1 MENNKAN
8 KVYKVV
14 MLILITAIVT
24 FMITSIGMYNYFVK
38 TNQGRIA
45 VVESI
50 EKNGDDYSMLNAK
63 LQIVKDYLNDNYI
76 GELNLDQM
84 IEGAIKG
91 YVEGVGDDYTEYLSK
106 DEYEELIVNVTGDFV
121 GIGVYIYK
129 DQDGNLIVL
138 APMENSPS
146 EEAGIEAGDRI
157 LAIDGEN
164 CNEMDINVASSK
176 IKGEAGSTV
185 ELEIQRGTE
194 TLKKTVTRRTVEIS
208 DSASKIL
215 DGNIGYIVL
224 STFDTDCS
232 KKIKKYMEE
241 FQSKGINSVI
251 LDLRNN
257 TGGVVEEAVKISE
270 LFIDKGNTVLRSYN
284 KTEKETII
292 KSSSGKYK
300 DINLVVL
307 VNDYSASASEIVTAA
322 LKDNKAATI
331 VGIRTYG
338 KGVMQEI
345 QPLFD
350 GAIKITIEEFKTPNG
365 DKINKVGIKPDV
377 EIEIEI
383 DKDSNEDL
391 QLQKAIE
398 ILK

>member
-63 LQIVKDYLNDNYI
+63 LQIVKDYLNENYI
-76 GELNLDQM
+76 GELNLDKM

-377 EIEIEI
+377 EIEI

>member
-331 VGIRTYG
+331 VGIKTYG

-377 EIEIEI
+377 EIEI

>member
-322 LKDNKAATI
+322 LKDNEAATI

-377 EIEIEI
+377 EIEI

>member
-50 EKNGDDYSMLNAK
+50 EKNGDDYSTLNAK
-63 LQIVKDYLNDNYI
+63 LQIVKDYLKDNYI
-76 GELNLDQM
+76 GELNLDKM

-91 YVEGVGDDYTEYLSK
+91 YVEGVGDDYTEYLSR

-129 DQDGNLIVL
+129 DKDGNLIVL

-215 DGNIGYIVL
+215 EGNIGYIVL

-232 KKIKKYMEE
+232 KKIEKYMEE

-331 VGIRTYG
+331 VGIKTYG

-377 EIEIEI
+377 EIEI

>member
-38 TNQGRIA
+38 TNQGRKA

-50 EKNGDDYSMLNAK
+50 EKNGDDYSTLNAK
-63 LQIVKDYLNDNYI
+63 LQIVKDYLNENYI
-76 GELNLDQM
+76 GELNLDKM

-129 DQDGNLIVL
+129 DKDGNLIVL

-377 EIEIEI
+377 EIEI

>member
-8 KVYKVV
+8 KIYKVI
-14 MLILITAIVT
+14 MLILITGIVT

-38 TNQGRIA
+38 TKQGRKI
-45 VVESI
+45 VVENI
-50 EKNGDDYSMLNAK
+50 ERNGDDYSTLNAK

-76 GELNLDQM
+76 GELNSDKM
-84 IEGAIKG
+84 IEGTIKG

-129 DQDGNLIVL
+129 DKDGNLIVL

-146 EEAGIEAGDRI
+146 EEAGIEAGDII
-157 LAIDGEN
+157 LTIDGEN

-194 TLKKTVTRRTVEIS
+194 TLKKTVTRRTVEIK

-232 KKIKKYMEE
+232 KEIEKYMEE

-365 DKINKVGIKPDV
+365 DTINKVGIKPDV
-377 EIEIEI
+377 EVEI
-383 DKDSNEDL
+383 DKDSKEDV

>member
-63 LQIVKDYLNDNYI
+63 LQIVKDYLKDNYI
-76 GELNLDQM
+76 GELNLDKM

-129 DQDGNLIVL
+129 DKDGNLIVL

-215 DGNIGYIVL
+215 EGNIGYIVL

-232 KKIKKYMEE
+232 KKIEKYMEE

-307 VNDYSASASEIVTAA
+307 VNNYSASASEIVTAA

-377 EIEIEI
+377 EIEI

>member
-1 MENNKAN
+1 MESSKAN
-8 KVYKVV
+8 KIYKVI

-24 FMITSIGMYNYFVK
+24 FMVTSIGMYNYFMK

-76 GELNLDQM
+76 GELNLDKM

-129 DQDGNLIVL
+129 DKDGNLIVL

-232 KKIKKYMEE
+232 KKIEKYMEE

-377 EIEIEI
+377 EIEI

>member
-63 LQIVKDYLNDNYI
+63 LQIVKDYLKDNYI
-76 GELNLDQM
+76 GELNLDKM

-129 DQDGNLIVL
+129 DKDGNLIVL

-215 DGNIGYIVL
+215 EGNIGYIVL

-232 KKIKKYMEE
+232 KKIEKYME
-241 FQSKGINSVI
+241 
-251 LDLRNN
+251 
-257 TGGVVEEAVKISE
+257 
-270 LFIDKGNTVLRSYN
+270 
-284 KTEKETII
+284 
-292 KSSSGKYK
+292 
-300 DINLVVL
+300 
-307 VNDYSASASEIVTAA
+307 
-322 LKDNKAATI
+322 
-331 VGIRTYG
+331 
-338 KGVMQEI
+338 
-345 QPLFD
+345 
-350 GAIKITIEEFKTPNG
+350 
-365 DKINKVGIKPDV
+365 
-377 EIEIEI
+377 
-383 DKDSNEDL
+383 
-391 QLQKAIE
+391 
-398 ILK
+398 

>member
-1 MENNKAN
+1 MESSRAN
-8 KVYKVV
+8 KVYRVI

-38 TNQGRIA
+38 TKQGRKA
-45 VVESI
+45 VVENI
-50 EKNGDDYSMLNAK
+50 EKDEDEFKVLNAK
-63 LQIVKDYLNDNYI
+63 LQVVKDYLNDNYI
-76 GELNLDQM
+76 GELNTDKM

-106 DEYEELIVNVTGDFV
+106 DDYEELLVNVTGDFV

-129 DQDGNLIVL
+129 DKENNLIVL
-138 APMENSPS
+138 APMENSPA
-146 EEAGIEAGDRI
+146 EEAGIEAGDII
-157 LAIDGEN
+157 LSIDGEN

-194 TLKKTVTRRTVEIS
+194 TLKKTVTRRNVEIK
-208 DSASKIL
+208 DSTSKVL
-215 DGNIGYIVL
+215 DDNIGYIAL
-224 STFDTDCS
+224 SSFDADCS
-232 KKIKKYMEE
+232 KKIAEYMSD
-241 FQSKGINSVI
+241 FQSKGIKSVI

-257 TGGVVEEAVKISE
+257 TGGIVDEAVNISE
-270 LFIDKGNTVLRSYN
+270 MFVEKGDVVLHTYN
-284 KTEKETII
+284 KTEKETVI
-292 KSSSGKYK
+292 KSKSGKYT
-300 DINLVVL
+300 DIKLVVL
-307 VNDYSASASEIVTAA
+307 VNGYSASASEIVTAA
-322 LKDNKAATI
+322 LKDNKIATI
-331 VGIRTYG
+331 IGTKTYG

-365 DKINKVGIKPDV
+365 DTINKKGITPDIVV
-377 EIEIEI
+377 EDDAETT
-383 DKDSNEDL
+383 EDE

>member
-38 TNQGRIA
+38 TNQGRKA

-76 GELNLDQM
+76 GDLNLDKM

-129 DQDGNLIVL
+129 DKDGNLIVL

-270 LFIDKGNTVLRSYN
+270 LFIDKENTVLRSYN
-284 KTEKETII
+284 KAEKETII

-377 EIEIEI
+377 EIEI

>member
-1 MENNKAN
+1 MESSKAN
-8 KVYKVV
+8 KIYKVV

-24 FMITSIGMYNYFVK
+24 FMVTSIGMYNYFMK

-63 LQIVKDYLNDNYI
+63 LQIVKDYLKDNYI
-76 GELNLDQM
+76 GELNLDKM

-129 DQDGNLIVL
+129 DKDGNLIVL

-146 EEAGIEAGDRI
+146 EAAGIEAGDRI

-232 KKIKKYMEE
+232 KKIEKYMEE

-377 EIEIEI
+377 EIEI

>member
-38 TNQGRIA
+38 TNQGRKA

-76 GELNLDQM
+76 GDLNLDKM

-129 DQDGNLIVL
+129 DKDGNLIVL

-284 KTEKETII
+284 KAEKETII

-377 EIEIEI
+377 EIEI

>member
-38 TNQGRIA
+38 TNQGRKA

-50 EKNGDDYSMLNAK
+50 EKNGDDYSTLNAK
-63 LQIVKDYLNDNYI
+63 LQIVKDYLNENYI
-76 GELNLDQM
+76 GELNLDKM

-129 DQDGNLIVL
+129 DKDGNLIVL

-284 KTEKETII
+284 KAEKETII

-377 EIEIEI
+377 DIEI

>member
-8 KVYKVV
+8 TVYKVV

-377 EIEIEI
+377 EIEI

>member
-50 EKNGDDYSMLNAK
+50 EKNGDDYSTLNAK

-76 GELNLDQM
+76 GDLNLDKM

-106 DEYEELIVNVTGDFV
+106 DEYEELMVNVTGDFV
-121 GIGVYIYK
+121 GIGIYMYK
-129 DQDGNLIVL
+129 DKENNLVVL
-138 APMENSPS
+138 APIEKSPA
-146 EEAGIEAGDRI
+146 EEVGIEAGDVI
-157 LAIDGEN
+157 LAINGES

-176 IKGEAGSTV
+176 IKGESGSTV

-194 TLKKTVTRRTVEIS
+194 IFKKTVTRRNVEIK
-208 DSASKIL
+208 DSSSKIL
-215 DGNIGYIVL
+215 DGNIGYITL
-224 STFDTDCS
+224 ASFNTDCS
-232 KKIKKYMEE
+232 KEIINYMKE
-241 FQSKGINSVI
+241 FQDKGINSVI

-257 TGGVVEEAVKISE
+257 TGGIVDDAISISE
-270 LFIDKGNTVLRSYN
+270 LFIEKGNIVLHSYN
-284 KTEKETII
+284 KAENETII
-292 KSSSGKYK
+292 KSKSGEFK
-300 DINLVVL
+300 DIKLVVL
-307 VNDYSASASEIVTAA
+307 VNEYSASASEIVTAA

-331 VGIRTYG
+331 VGTKTYG

-365 DKINKVGIKPDV
+365 DTINKIGITPDIV
-377 EIEIEI
+377 IEDDVNTIE
-383 DKDSNEDL
+383 DE

>member
-270 LFIDKGNTVLRSYN
+270 LFNDKGNTVLRSYN

-331 VGIRTYG
+331 VGIKTYG

-377 EIEIEI
+377 EIEI

>member
-63 LQIVKDYLNDNYI
+63 LQIVKDYLKDNYI
-76 GELNLDQM
+76 GELNLDKM

-129 DQDGNLIVL
+129 DKDGNLIVL

-215 DGNIGYIVL
+215 EGNIGYIVL

-232 KKIKKYMEE
+232 KKIEKYMEE

-284 KTEKETII
+284 KAEKETII

-377 EIEIEI
+377 EIEI

>member
-106 DEYEELIVNVTGDFV
+106 DEYEELIVNITGDFV

-331 VGIRTYG
+331 VGIKTYG

-377 EIEIEI
+377 EIEI

>member
-24 FMITSIGMYNYFVK
+24 FMITSIGMYNYFMK

-232 KKIKKYMEE
+232 KKIEKYMEE

-307 VNDYSASASEIVTAA
+307 VNGYSASASEIVTAA

-331 VGIRTYG
+331 VGTRTYG

-377 EIEIEI
+377 EIEI

>member
-38 TNQGRIA
+38 TNQGRKA

-50 EKNGDDYSMLNAK
+50 EKNGDDYSTLNAK
-63 LQIVKDYLNDNYI
+63 LQIVKDYLNENYI
-76 GELNLDQM
+76 GELNLDKM

-129 DQDGNLIVL
+129 DKDGNLIVL

-215 DGNIGYIVL
+215 EGNIGYIVL

-232 KKIKKYMEE
+232 KKIEKYMEE

-284 KTEKETII
+284 KAEKETII

-377 EIEIEI
+377 EIEI

>member
-50 EKNGDDYSMLNAK
+50 EKNGDDYSTLNAK
-63 LQIVKDYLNDNYI
+63 LQIVKDYLNENYI
-76 GELNLDQM
+76 GELNLDKM

-106 DEYEELIVNVTGDFV
+106 DEYEELIVNVIGDFV
-121 GIGVYIYK
+121 GIGIYMYK
-129 DQDGNLIVL
+129 DKENNLVVL
-138 APMENSPS
+138 APIEKSPA
-146 EEAGIEAGDRI
+146 EEVGIEAGDVI

-176 IKGEAGSTV
+176 IKGESGSTV

-194 TLKKTVTRRTVEIS
+194 IFKKTVTRRNVEIK
-208 DSASKIL
+208 DSSSKIL
-215 DGNIGYIVL
+215 DGNIGYITL
-224 STFDTDCS
+224 ASFNTDCS
-232 KKIKKYMEE
+232 KEIINYMKE
-241 FQSKGINSVI
+241 FQDKGINSVI

-257 TGGVVEEAVKISE
+257 TGGIVDDAISISE
-270 LFIDKGNTVLRSYN
+270 LFIEKGNIVLHSYN
-284 KTEKETII
+284 KAENETII
-292 KSSSGKYK
+292 KSKSGEFKNIK
-300 DINLVVL
+300 LVVL
-307 VNDYSASASEIVTAA
+307 VNEYSASASEIVTAA

-331 VGIRTYG
+331 VGTKTYG

-365 DKINKVGIKPDV
+365 DTINKIGITPDIV
-377 EIEIEI
+377 IEDDVNTIE
-383 DKDSNEDL
+383 DE

>member
-76 GELNLDQM
+76 GELNLDKM

-129 DQDGNLIVL
+129 DKDGNLIVL

-284 KTEKETII
+284 KAERETII

-331 VGIRTYG
+331 VGIKTYG

-377 EIEIEI
+377 EIEI

>member
-38 TNQGRIA
+38 TNQGRKA

-63 LQIVKDYLNDNYI
+63 LQIVKDYLNENYI
-76 GELNLDQM
+76 GELNLDKM

-129 DQDGNLIVL
+129 DKDGNLIVL

-176 IKGEAGSTV
+176 IKGEAGSIV

-232 KKIKKYMEE
+232 KKIEKDMEE

-307 VNDYSASASEIVTAA
+307 VNNYSASASEIVTAA

-377 EIEIEI
+377 EIEIG
-383 DKDSNEDL
+383 KDSNEDL

>member
-50 EKNGDDYSMLNAK
+50 KKNGDDYSMLNAK
-63 LQIVKDYLNDNYI
+63 LQIVKDYLKDNYI
-76 GELNLDQM
+76 GELNLDKM

-129 DQDGNLIVL
+129 DKDGNLIVL

-146 EEAGIEAGDRI
+146 EAAGIEAGDRI

-232 KKIKKYMEE
+232 KKIEKYMEE

-377 EIEIEI
+377 EIEI

>member
-1 MENNKAN
+1 MESSKAN
-8 KVYKVV
+8 KIYKVI

-38 TNQGRIA
+38 TNQGRRT

-50 EKNGDDYSMLNAK
+50 ERNGDDYSTLNAK
-63 LQIVKDYLNDNYI
+63 LQIVKDYLNENYI
-76 GELNLDQM
+76 GELNTDKML
-84 IEGAIKG
+84 EGAIKG

-121 GIGVYIYK
+121 GIGIYMYK
-129 DQDGNLIVL
+129 DKENNLVVL
-138 APMENSPS
+138 APIENSPA
-146 EEAGIEAGDRI
+146 EEVGIEAGDVI
-157 LAIDGEN
+157 LAINGES

-176 IKGEAGSTV
+176 IKGESGSTV

-194 TLKKTVTRRTVEIS
+194 ILKKTVTRRNVEIK
-208 DSASKIL
+208 DSSSKIL
-215 DGNIGYIVL
+215 DGNIGYITL
-224 STFDTDCS
+224 ASFNTDCS
-232 KKIKKYMEE
+232 KEIINYMKE
-241 FQSKGINSVI
+241 FQDKGINSVI

-257 TGGVVEEAVKISE
+257 TGGIVDDAINISE
-270 LFIDKGNTVLRSYN
+270 LFIEKGNIVLHSYN
-284 KTEKETII
+284 KAENETII
-292 KSSSGKYK
+292 KSKSGEFK
-300 DINLVVL
+300 DIKLVVL
-307 VNDYSASASEIVTAA
+307 VNEYSASASEIVTAA

-331 VGIRTYG
+331 IGTKTYG

-365 DKINKVGIKPDV
+365 DTINKIGITPDIV
-377 EIEIEI
+377 IEDDVNTIE
-383 DKDSNEDL
+383 DE

>member
-129 DQDGNLIVL
+129 DKDGNLIVL

-164 CNEMDINVASSK
+164 CNINVASSK

-232 KKIKKYMEE
+232 KKIEKYMEE

-377 EIEIEI
+377 EIEI

>member
-8 KVYKVV
+8 KIYKVI
-14 MLILITAIVT
+14 MLILITGIVT

-38 TNQGRIA
+38 TNQGRKA

-50 EKNGDDYSMLNAK
+50 EKNGDDYSTLNAK
-63 LQIVKDYLNDNYI
+63 LQIVKDYLNENYI
-76 GELNLDQM
+76 GELNLDKM

-129 DQDGNLIVL
+129 DKDGNLIVL

-194 TLKKTVTRRTVEIS
+194 TLKKTVIRRTVEIK
-208 DSASKIL
+208 DSASKVL

-232 KKIKKYMEE
+232 KEIEKYMEE
-241 FQSKGINSVI
+241 FQRKGINSVI

-307 VNDYSASASEIVTAA
+307 VNDYSASASEIVTSA

-331 VGIRTYG
+331 VGTRTYG

-377 EIEIEI
+377 EIEI

>member
-257 TGGVVEEAVKISE
+257 AGGVVEEAVKISE

-377 EIEIEI
+377 EIEI

>member
-1 MENNKAN
+1 
-8 KVYKVV
+8 
-14 MLILITAIVT
+14 
-24 FMITSIGMYNYFVK
+24 
-38 TNQGRIA
+38 
-45 VVESI
+45 
-50 EKNGDDYSMLNAK
+50 
-63 LQIVKDYLNDNYI
+63 
-76 GELNLDQM
+76 
-84 IEGAIKG
+84 
-91 YVEGVGDDYTEYLSK
+91 
-106 DEYEELIVNVTGDFV
+106 
-121 GIGVYIYK
+121 
-129 DQDGNLIVL
+129 
-138 APMENSPS
+138 
-146 EEAGIEAGDRI
+146 
-157 LAIDGEN
+157 
-164 CNEMDINVASSK
+164 
-176 IKGEAGSTV
+176 
-185 ELEIQRGTE
+185 
-194 TLKKTVTRRTVEIS
+194 
-208 DSASKIL
+208 
-215 DGNIGYIVL
+215 
-224 STFDTDCS
+224 
-232 KKIKKYMEE
+232 MEE

-377 EIEIEI
+377 EIEI

>member
-24 FMITSIGMYNYFVK
+24 FMITSIGMYNYFMK

-50 EKNGDDYSMLNAK
+50 EKNGDDYSTLNAK

-76 GELNLDQM
+76 GDLNLDKM

-129 DQDGNLIVL
+129 DKDGNLIVL
-138 APMENSPS
+138 APMGNSPS

-232 KKIKKYMEE
+232 KKIEKYMEE

-377 EIEIEI
+377 EIEI

>member
-50 EKNGDDYSMLNAK
+50 EKNGDDYSILNAK
-63 LQIVKDYLNDNYI
+63 LQIVKDYLKDNYI
-76 GELNLDQM
+76 GELNLDKM

-129 DQDGNLIVL
+129 DKDGNLIVL

-232 KKIKKYMEE
+232 KKIEKYMEE

-377 EIEIEI
+377 EIEI

>member
-38 TNQGRIA
+38 TNQGRKA

-50 EKNGDDYSMLNAK
+50 EKNGDDYSTLNAK
-63 LQIVKDYLNDNYI
+63 LQIVKDYLNENYI
-76 GELNLDQM
+76 GELNLDKM

-129 DQDGNLIVL
+129 DKDGNLIVL

-232 KKIKKYMEE
+232 KKIEKYMEE

-377 EIEIEI
+377 EIEI

>member
-8 KVYKVV
+8 KIYKVI
-14 MLILITAIVT
+14 MLILITGIVT

-38 TNQGRIA
+38 TNQGRKA

-50 EKNGDDYSMLNAK
+50 EKNGDDYSTLNAK
-63 LQIVKDYLNDNYI
+63 LQIVKDYLNENYI
-76 GELNLDQM
+76 GELNLDKM

-129 DQDGNLIVL
+129 DKDGNLIVL

-377 EIEIEI
+377 EIEI